1 MTAEFDKHAELFELD
16 EASSIPLWLQLK
28 KRFVYLI
35 ASGHYAPG
43 DQLPTVRGLAAD
55 IQINYNTVSKV
66 YRSLEEDG
74 YIESRRRQGAFV
86 LGACG
91 RTGANI
97 DDAAE
102 LITREYVER
111 CFDLGMDADAIEA
124 QFELAAQKEQA
135 KRQKD
140 QGETHVQ
147 AQSPRGATADA
158 AVGRITVFPG
168 AQDLQQRSAGNGA

>member
-1 MTAEFDKHAELFELD
+1 MTAESDKRAELFKLD

-35 ASGHYAPG
+35 ASGYYAPG
-43 DQLPTVRGLAAD
+43 DQLPTVRGLAAN

-86 LGACG
+86 LDACG

-102 LITREYVER
+102 LITREYINR
-111 CFDLGMDADAIEA
+111 CFDLGMDADAIET
-124 QFELAAQKEQA
+124 QFELAVQKEKA

-147 AQSPRGATADA
+147 AQSPRGAAVDA
-158 AVGRITVFPG
+158 TVGHITVFPG